1 MARLQHY
8 SSLGCCAIWTAVQ
21 LPYNGNILSLGAL
34 KGQLESYTSEAI
46 NAGKSILIC
55 TINTNQSDCE
65 PILKKAGFKC
75 SHKDWAYRDFSKS
88 QYRTGVKVY
97 VKHLIKPVK
106 EKKEGEV
113 K

>member
-1 MARLQHY
+1 MANLKHD
-8 SSLGCCAIWTAVQ
+8 SSLGCCAIFTVYN
-21 LPYNGNILSLGAL
+21 LPFNGHNTSLGQL
-34 KGQLESYTSEAI
+34 KGQLEDYTSEAI
-46 NAGKSILIC
+46 NRGKSILIC

-75 SHKDWAYRDFSKS
+75 SHKDWAYRDFRLSH
-88 QYRTGVKVY
+88 YRAGVKVY